1 MNKSYR
7 FVESNSGKSNV
18 TILSL
23 FQALPDIF
31 VKHSFE
37 KKEYRNQNE
46 KISFFSNNY
55 WFSCYC
61 RFFSLAP
68 DGVVFAG
75 FLLFA
80 IILFSPAVCFP
91 LLTLVFFCFFFRVD
105 QSGLNFLA
113 P

>member
-23 FQALPDIF
+23 FQALPTDIRQTLF
-31 VKHSFE
+31 FCHT

-46 KISFFSNNY
+46 KMLFFSFIFSNNY
-55 WFSCYC
+55 
-61 RFFSLAP
+61 FFLLLQAFFACT
-68 DGVVFAG
+68 GWVVFAG

-80 IILFSPAVCFP
+80 IIFRQSVYFP
-91 LLTLVFFCFFFRVD
+91 LLTLVFVCFF
-105 QSGLNFLA
+105 LFLG
-113 P
+113 